1 MKDVFNHT
9 STDEDVSIEG
19 NYTKI
24 IKLKE
29 DGIPFVKN
37 RAEKYYY
44 TFDSKRT
51 DKKERIT
58 ELAKYI
64 HNMFKNLRNFDNMNQ
79 NPDSSANDYQKNDV
93 SFDKKNLLNKKIIIL
108 LSDSEPGIK
117 DTEKIQRFL
126 QDSNEE
132 ENNTLIIYIFE
143 NTYTEVSEN
152 ICTEMSENYV
162 NLYQDR
168 YPTSRLYSNRQIME
182 NP

>member
-1 MKDVFNHT
+1 
-9 STDEDVSIEG
+9 
-19 NYTKI
+19 
-24 IKLKE
+24 
-29 DGIPFVKN
+29 
-37 RAEKYYY
+37 
-44 TFDSKRT
+44 
-51 DKKERIT
+51 
-58 ELAKYI
+58 
-64 HNMFKNLRNFDNMNQ
+64 
-79 NPDSSANDYQKNDV
+79 SANDYQKNDV
-93 SFDKKNLLNKKIIIL
+93 SFEKNLLNKKIIIL

-152 ICTEMSENYV
+152 ICTEMSENYL